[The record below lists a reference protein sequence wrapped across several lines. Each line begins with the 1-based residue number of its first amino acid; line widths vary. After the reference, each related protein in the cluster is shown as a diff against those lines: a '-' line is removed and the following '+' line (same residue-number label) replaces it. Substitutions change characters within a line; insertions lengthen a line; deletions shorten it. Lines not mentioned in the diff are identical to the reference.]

1 MQKKALGRGL
11 EVLIPVARPLT
22 AVAYEQREQIVQV
35 PVALIAANPY
45 QPRRVFNQTTLQEL
59 ADSFKTQGVIQP
71 VLVRR
76 LGDGQFQLIA
86 GERRLRAA
94 KLAGLEKI
102 PVIVRAASDSESME
116 MALIENLQRQ
126 DLNPIEAATAYQRLM
141 KEFGLT
147 QEELSLRVAKE
158 RSSIANAVRL
168 LSLPKEVQ
176 DWVELEQ
183 ISPGHAK
190 VLLGLASQ
198 EEQIRL
204 GRKAVKEC
212 LSVRDLERLLR
223 HVPAAKSGSRRQA
236 GRSPVEEQLRRKLG
250 TKVRLI
256 EGKVGGKLVIEY
268 YSSGELD
275 RLVDLILQ

>member
-11 EVLIPVARPLT
+11 EVLIPLSRPLT
-22 AVAYEQREQIVQV
+22 AVAHEEREQVVQV
-35 PVALIAANPY
+35 PLSLIATNPY
-45 QPRRVFNQTTLQEL
+45 QPRRVFNETALQEL
-59 ADSFKTQGVIQP
+59 ADSFRAKGIIQP

-76 LGDGQFQLIA
+76 LGDGQLQLIA

-102 PVIVRAASDSESME
+102 PAIVRSASDSESME

-147 QEELSLRVAKE
+147 QEELSSRVAKE

-176 DWVELEQ
+176 DWLELEQ

-204 GRKAVKEC
+204 GRKAVKQS

-223 HVPAAKSGSRRQA
+223 HVPAAKSQRRQA
-236 GRSPVEEQLRRKLG
+236 RLSSVEEQLRRKLG
-250 TKVRLI
+250 TKVRHI
-256 EGKVGGKLVIEY
+256 EGKVGGKIVIEY
-268 YSSGELD
+268 YSSGELE

>member
-11 EVLIPVARPLT
+11 EVLIPLSRPLT
-22 AVAYEQREQIVQV
+22 AVAYEEREQIVQV
-35 PVALIAANPY
+35 PLSVIAANPY
-45 QPRRVFNQTTLQEL
+45 QPRRVFDQTALQEL
-59 ADSFKTQGVIQP
+59 ADSFRAKGIIQP

-76 LGDGQFQLIA
+76 LGDGQLQLIA

-94 KLAGLEKI
+94 KMAGLEKI
-102 PVIVRAASDSESME
+102 PAIVRAATDSESME

-147 QEELSLRVAKE
+147 QEELSSRVAKE

-204 GRKAVKEC
+204 GRKAVKEG

-223 HVPAAKSGSRRQA
+223 HVPTSKPRRRRQA

-256 EGKVGGKLVIEY
+256 EGKVGGKIVIEY